1 MIENALLAT
10 ILVCFT
16 IGAVF
21 AAIGMAFVTITDI
34 IDELKKRKK

>member
-1 MIENALLAT
+1 MIENVLLAT

-16 IGAVF
+16 VTVF
-21 AAIGMAFVTITDI
+21 FSAIGMAFIVITDI